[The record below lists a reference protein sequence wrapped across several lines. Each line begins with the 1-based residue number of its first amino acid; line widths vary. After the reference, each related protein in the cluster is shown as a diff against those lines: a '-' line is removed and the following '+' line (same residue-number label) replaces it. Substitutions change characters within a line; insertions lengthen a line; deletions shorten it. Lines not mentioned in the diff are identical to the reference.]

1 MWFKRYIQKMPLLSY
16 TNTHHDVADVVNYGM
31 VKNSTI
37 WISWEWNIT
46 FLQNKK
52 ILNMC
57 LIWNILR
64 SYCFVALHIDW
75 HHYKWFLKFLHK
87 FISKKLLAWLIPN
100 KVQSRFWKICFGEK
114 YYIFIDLIKIRL
126 ELKCSIFNVSLN
138 YCFEK
143 MSCIY
148 FNWKATHF
156 VIAKFFLL
164 PCLLF
169 YQYVG
174 SVTRR
179 LDYAKLFI

>member
-1 MWFKRYIQKMPLLSY
+1 MWFKRYTQKMPLLSY
-16 TNTHHDVADVVNYGM
+16 TNPHHDVADVVNYRM

-37 WISWEWNIT
+37 WIAWEWNIT

-75 HHYKWFLKFLHK
+75 LHYKWFLKFLDN
-87 FISKKLLAWLIPN
+87 FISKKLLGWLIPN
-100 KVQSRFWKICFGEK
+100 KVQSRFWKIYFGEK
-114 YYIFIDLIKIRL
+114 YYIFIDLMKIRL

-169 YQYVG
+169 YQHVG

-179 LDYAKLFI
+179 LDYAELFI